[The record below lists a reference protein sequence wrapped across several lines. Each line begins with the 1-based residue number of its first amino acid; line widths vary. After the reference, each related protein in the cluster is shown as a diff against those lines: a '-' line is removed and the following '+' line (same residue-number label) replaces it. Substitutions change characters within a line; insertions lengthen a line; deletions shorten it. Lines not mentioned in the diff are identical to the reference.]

1 MESPEFKR
9 QLVELRKIIADGIA
23 YFSAWR
29 GLRVG
34 DEDSAQA
41 LNRYRGLFLPAQI
54 ALQSQTLM
62 QFAKVFDKH
71 PKAISLRNLLTVANE
86 NRQSLIPHA
95 TEKDLQDI
103 EQKIDNS
110 ESLLRRLWRYR
121 STRLAHHD
129 AIVAGDTSL
138 PYGEVNKLVDEVKSM
153 YNLLTKGHDRSFTS
167 FEQLAR
173 DAERH
178 TSEVVRIMREERD
191 RATQKI
197 NEADTF

>member
-9 QLVELRKIIADGIA
+9 QLVELREIITEGIA

-41 LNRYRGLFLPAQI
+41 LNRYRALFLPAQI
-54 ALQSQTLM
+54 ALKSQALM

-71 PKAISLRNLLTVANE
+71 HKAISLRNLLTAANE
-86 NRQSLIPHA
+86 NRQSLTPHI
-95 TEKDLQDI
+95 TEKELQDM
-103 EQKIDNS
+103 EQKINGS
-110 ESLLRRLWRYR
+110 ESLLTRLKRYR
-121 STRLAHHD
+121 DTRLAHHD

-153 YNLLTKGHDRSFTS
+153 YNLLAKGHDRSFTS

-191 RATQKI
+191 RATQ
-197 NEADTF
+197 